1 MKRIRLLKENE
12 IDTVLFSVFEIFEY
26 GKEKENWNICLCNPP
41 GGDWSRIQFK
51 DFTINK
57 TFTWNTLPRVRGK
70 EKLPD
75 FVVQYHRNKD
85 LIFSIESKDNP
96 TNLEIN
102 IGERM
107 NNFMK
112 WIFSEVDPS
121 FNSLSDSKNEKFVK
135 ENFEFI
141 SCVASS
147 FNPEQSQSKVQDLFN
162 KCNCDFIFNFIAN
175 EKIILYEIFTNDL
188 EVSKRYFPLM
198 EQRFNQV
205 SLKSNLRSNF

>member
-75 FVVQYHRNKD
+75 FVALYG
-85 LIFSIESKDNP
+85 FS
-96 TNLEIN
+96 
-102 IGERM
+102 
-107 NNFMK
+107 
-112 WIFSEVDPS
+112 
-121 FNSLSDSKNEKFVK
+121 
-135 ENFEFI
+135 
-141 SCVASS
+141 
-147 FNPEQSQSKVQDLFN
+147 
-162 KCNCDFIFNFIAN
+162 
-175 EKIILYEIFTNDL
+175 
-188 EVSKRYFPLM
+188 
-198 EQRFNQV
+198 
-205 SLKSNLRSNF
+205 